1 MLFDILFLFFSA
13 SCTNYHLQFEE
24 VGSPTAGEAIEEQV
38 DAERAE
44 TERASHS

>member
-1 MLFDILFLFFSA
+1 MLFVILLFFST